1 MTKRLVI
8 GLVGPMASGKGVVA
22 DYLKA
27 QGFAFESLSD
37 RIREDMKARNIPL
50 TRENLQNYGN
60 YLREA
65 YGNAVLAQRTVDL
78 LSDSGHNVCIDSI
91 RNPGELLFLRESLG
105 ALIIGIDAPED
116 LRLVWY
122 LERAKPGEKTLLPQK
137 ISTPQP
143 SGIWVREKQSRDSRL
158 VLALNCRILY
168 SSIGVPRRSFTNKC
182 RSCSAKLSLIT
193 PKNIKNPHSKVWID
207 N

>member
-1 MTKRLVI
+1 
-8 GLVGPMASGKGVVA
+8 MASGKGVVA

-122 LERAKPGEKTLLPQK
+122 LERAQARGEDFATAEDFYTAAKRDLGQGEAISGQQVSACLELSDFILVNRGSKEELYEQMSELLGEIKSYHP
-137 ISTPQP
+137 
-143 SGIWVREKQSRDSRL
+143 EKYKKSPLESVD
-158 VLALNCRILY
+158 
-168 SSIGVPRRSFTNKC
+168 
-182 RSCSAKLSLIT
+182 
-193 PKNIKNPHSKVWID
+193 
-207 N
+207 